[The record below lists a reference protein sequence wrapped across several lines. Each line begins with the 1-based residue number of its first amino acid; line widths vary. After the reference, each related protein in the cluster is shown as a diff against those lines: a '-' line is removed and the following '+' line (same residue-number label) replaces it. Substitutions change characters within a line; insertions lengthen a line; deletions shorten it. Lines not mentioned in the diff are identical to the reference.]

1 MRVAEAM
8 RVRMAV
14 AAPVI
19 VPRRVAV
26 MIRAGDGGR
35 GVRHERVQTGNRP
48 LCLPGAGRGDPAWRP
63 ARGPPARAGGPIAIT
78 GTFRPIGP
86 VRDGSPMTT
95 LSAAILLFFVMDPI
109 GNIPLFLAALGPVE
123 PARRLP
129 VTAREL
135 GVAYLL
141 LVTFLVAGGPLLAL
155 LSISGPALTIAGGIV
170 LFLIAVKMVFPGR
183 DGVLAE
189 PVAGEPFIVPLAVPY
204 VAGPSALATI
214 VLLTSREPG
223 RLGDWFIAV
232 TAAWLASA
240 VILLAGAPLS
250 RALGEKGTTAVE
262 RLMGMVLV
270 AVAVQMVLDG
280 MGQFIATAP
289 GG

>member
-1 MRVAEAM
+1 
-8 RVRMAV
+8 
-14 AAPVI
+14 
-19 VPRRVAV
+19 
-26 MIRAGDGGR
+26 
-35 GVRHERVQTGNRP
+35 
-48 LCLPGAGRGDPAWRP
+48 
-63 ARGPPARAGGPIAIT
+63 
-78 GTFRPIGP
+78 
-86 VRDGSPMTT
+86 MTT

-109 GNIPLFLAALGPVE
+109 GNIPLFLAALRPVE

-141 LVTFLVAGGPLLAL
+141 LVGFLVAGGPLLAM

-189 PVAGEPFIVPLAVPY
+189 PVGGEPFIVPLAVPY

-223 RLGDWFIAV
+223 RQGDWFIAV

-240 VILLAGAPLS
+240 LILLAGAPLS

-280 MGQFIATAP
+280 TGQFMAAAP